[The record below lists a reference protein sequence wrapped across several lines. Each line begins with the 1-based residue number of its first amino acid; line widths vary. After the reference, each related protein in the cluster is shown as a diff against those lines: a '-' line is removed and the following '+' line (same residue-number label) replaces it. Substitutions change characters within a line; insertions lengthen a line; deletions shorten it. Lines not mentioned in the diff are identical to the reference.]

1 MHMAIKKPGRRG
13 PFDCKIQT
21 TFKSIK
27 KWKNRKENAAA
38 YASEQLIL
46 QETFFKL
53 KIRGL

>member
-27 KWKNRKENAAA
+27 KWKNMEKIAAA
-38 YASEQLIL
+38 YAAEWLML
-46 QETFFKL
+46 QKTFLKL